1 MFKNRAHRISRLYK
15 RPLISYNPLGAK
27 FLRFSNQR
35 GMVFLFFGNHIQNCR
50 SSEKIGRKE
59 IILRFFFSLGNW
71 HEKKNRGVK
80 NRDLIPTGCGFFQV
94 LGFRTNLVDG
104 FFFPDKNPEGKKK
117 P

>member
-1 MFKNRAHRISRLYK
+1 
-15 RPLISYNPLGAK
+15 
-27 FLRFSNQR
+27 
-35 GMVFLFFGNHIQNCR
+35 MVFLFFGNHIQNCR

-59 IILRFFFSLGNW
+59 IILRFFFPSGIGMK
-71 HEKKNRGVK
+71 KKNRGVK